1 MRGEPVSERLHVAVG
16 VIEDTAGRVLVAL
29 RPARAHQGGLWEFPG
44 GKCEP
49 GESVQAA
56 LTRELQEELDITP
69 LHCEP
74 LCRIRHDY
82 ADRHV
87 LLDVWR
93 VTQFSG
99 TPTGLE
105 GQPLRWIEP
114 DLLEPAEFP
123 QANRA
128 IIRRLQLPPLLPIT
142 GAAASPEEFL
152 ERFTHLLNDGHR
164 VVQLR
169 APELPVAQFHALAR
183 RCLSVAR
190 EHGARL
196 LLNADCDLLH
206 TVPAAGIHLN
216 ARRLQALQAR
226 TLEDSQLL
234 GASCHS
240 LAQLQRA
247 EALGADYA
255 LLSPVLPTR
264 SHPGQPALGWEAFE
278 ACVRAVGIPVYAL
291 GGLTAADLDTARR
304 HGALGVAAISA
315 FWGEGI

>member
-1 MRGEPVSERLHVAVG
+1 VTVPARLHVAVG
-16 VIEDTAGRVLVAL
+16 VIEDAAGRVLVAL

-49 GESVQAA
+49 GESVQTA
-56 LTRELQEELDITP
+56 LARELQEELGITP
-69 LHCEP
+69 LQSTP

-82 ADRHV
+82 ADRQV

-93 VTQFSG
+93 VTHFSG
-99 TPTGLE
+99 SPAGLE
-105 GQPLRWIEP
+105 GQPLRWVEP
-114 DLLEPAEFP
+114 ELLEPAEFP

-142 GAAASPEEFL
+142 GLAASPDDFL
-152 ERFTHLLNDGHR
+152 ERFAQLLTSGHR
-164 VVQLR
+164 LVMLR
-169 APELPVAQFHALAR
+169 APELPAAHFHALAR
-183 RCLSVAR
+183 RCLSLTR

-196 LLNADCDLLH
+196 LLNADSELLQ

-216 ARRLQALQAR
+216 AQRLHALRGR

-240 LAQLQRA
+240 LEELQRA

-264 SHPGQPALGWEAFE
+264 SHPGQPALGWEAFA
-278 ACVRAVGIPVYAL
+278 ACVGAVGIPVYAL
-291 GGLTAADLDTARR
+291 GGLAAGDLVTAKR
-304 HGALGVAAISA
+304 HGALGIAGIST
-315 FWGEGI
+315 FWDTTC

>member
-1 MRGEPVSERLHVAVG
+1 MPARLHVAVG
-16 VIEDTAGRVLVAL
+16 VIEDVAGRVLVAL

-49 GESVQAA
+49 GESVQTA
-56 LTRELQEELDITP
+56 LARELQEELGITP
-69 LHCEP
+69 LQCMP

-82 ADRHV
+82 ADRQV

-93 VTQFSG
+93 VTRFSG

-105 GQPLRWIEP
+105 GQPLRWVAP
-114 DLLEPAEFP
+114 DELEPAEFP

-152 ERFTHLLNDGHR
+152 ERFTQLLTRGHR
-164 VVQLR
+164 LVQLR
-169 APELPVAQFHALAR
+169 APELPAARFHALAR

-196 LLNADCDLLH
+196 VLNADGDLLH

-216 ARRLQALQAR
+216 SRRLQALEAR
-226 TLEDSQLL
+226 ILDDSQLL

-240 LAQLQRA
+240 LEELQRA

-264 SHPGQPALGWEAFE
+264 SHPGQPALGWEVFE

-315 FWGEGI
+315 FWGEDS